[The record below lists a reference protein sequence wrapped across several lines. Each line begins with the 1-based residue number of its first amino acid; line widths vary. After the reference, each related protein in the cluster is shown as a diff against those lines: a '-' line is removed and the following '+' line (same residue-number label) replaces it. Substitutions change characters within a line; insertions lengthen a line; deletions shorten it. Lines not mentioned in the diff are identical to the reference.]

1 MNKSINILAKCNK
14 ELDAYDMYD
23 LTESPAIMSLKSLEN
38 RELICVEN
46 WLMYQTTNNA
56 GESINVLAIQ
66 DSTTGQVYAGQSS
79 TFSAEFEKITALLP
93 DSQETFWIE
102 ALKRKSKAGREYIIC
117 ALVSPEHALARIGT
131 DVPSMPKPEK

>member
-1 MNKSINILAKCNK
+1 MSKSINILSKCNK
-14 ELDAYDMYD
+14 DLDAYDMYD

-46 WLMYQTTNNA
+46 WLMYQTTNYA
-56 GESINVLAIQ
+56 GESINIIAIQ

-79 TFSAEFEKITALLP
+79 TFAAEFEKITALLP

-102 ALKRKSKAGREYIIC
+102 ALKRKSKAGREYMIC
-117 ALVSPEHALARIGT
+117 ALISPAHALARLGT